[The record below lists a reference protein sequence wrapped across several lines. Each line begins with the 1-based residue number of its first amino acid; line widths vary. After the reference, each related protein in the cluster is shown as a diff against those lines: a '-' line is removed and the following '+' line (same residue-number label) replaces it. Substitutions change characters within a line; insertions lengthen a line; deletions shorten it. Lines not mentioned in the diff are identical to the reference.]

1 MMQIAA
7 TICALAC
14 VSGQSLR
21 GNNRQLDFVFSP
33 TITGNEHVGKPGDVH
48 VLGSVGEINVQG
60 TGNVISRKLS
70 ELSDLA
76 KLKRLNAQYSALVDQ
91 DAVLT
96 AAIAY
101 KRAESSR
108 KLSYNVNI
116 GDIDLSPT
124 IGAGQTYYAG
134 NTYSGNFGG
143 RKLSY
148 NVNIGDIDLSPTIG
162 AGQTYDAGNTYI
174 GNFGGESKGYQHLL
188 VAGTYYDGCPGG
200 ISVKAG
206 SCACDDGSTCR
217 QMKAH

>member
-124 IGAGQTYYAG
+124 IGAGQTY
-134 NTYSGNFGG
+134 
-143 RKLSY
+143 
-148 NVNIGDIDLSPTIG
+148 
-162 AGQTYDAGNTYI
+162 DAGNTYI

-206 SCACDDGSTCR
+206 SWACDDGSTCR